1 MRAIGIPQER
11 LKALK
16 KTHGAKSLGEVS
28 VDMCIGGMRGI
39 PVSDCMCAAG
49 PQQRRDFGRESL

>member
-1 MRAIGIPQER
+1 MQER

-16 KTHGAKSLGEVS
+16 KGHGSKSLGEVT

-39 PVSDCMCAAG
+39 PVSGALARCC
-49 PQQRRDFGRESL
+49 S